1 MNVVSR
7 HHDQS
12 PAGQSVTPWGH
23 LSPQV
28 KLLFITTG
36 DHPADWLTS
45 AFSVDSGSDVH
56 VEQAHTLAEGLAD
69 LRHQVFDAVLIEHD
83 PQEHDA
89 LSVLDAIRT
98 GSSDDQPI
106 VILGRVPAEELSV
119 ACYEAGGDAYL
130 CLENTTTRLLLWEIS
145 RAIQRH
151 QMSVENRRWQQ
162 LSHQRLRLEQDETG
176 RLLEQQRAI
185 VSSDEVSH
193 CSAEDDT
200 SHNGPPAYQH
210 DQQENAVLPPR
221 LVTHYRELL
230 RTYVIMGSGNLANE
244 MTYLAQQLVQAE
256 VTAQQVM
263 TLHLSVVEQ
272 MVDGLGSR
280 SARHLMNRA
289 DLLIM
294 EVMAHLVE
302 NYRSRFQQAETQV
315 AKLSSPDSQPE

>member
-1 MNVVSR
+1 MSVVSS

-12 PAGQSVTPWGH
+12 PAGQSDTPWGH

-36 DHPADWLTS
+36 DRSADWLTS
-45 AFSVDSGSDVH
+45 AFAVDSGSDVQ
-56 VEQAHTLAEGLAD
+56 VEQADTLAEGLAD
-69 LRHQVFDAVLIEHD
+69 LRRQVFDAVLIEHD

-89 LSVLDAIRT
+89 LLVLDAIRT

-185 VSSDEVSH
+185 VFSDEGSDG
-193 CSAEDDT
+193 SADNDV
-200 SHNGPPAYQH
+200 NRNWPQACLH
-210 DQQENAVLPPR
+210 DRQESATLPPP
-221 LVTHYRELL
+221 LVAHYRELL
-230 RTYVIMGSGNLANE
+230 RTYVIMGSGNLVQE
-244 MTYLAQQLVQAE
+244 MTSLAHQLVQAE

-263 TLHLSVVEQ
+263 NLHLSVVEQ

-289 DLLIM
+289 DLLVM
-294 EVMAHLVE
+294 EVVVHLVE
-302 NYRSRFQQAETQV
+302 NYRSRFQQAETRV
-315 AKLSSPDSQPE
+315 TSPGSPAPQPE